1 MKIKRNAKGL
11 LIFAMGLSMMIT
23 GCKKKEITPISK
35 EETVYTEY
43 RKLSNADKADKVKR
57 SSYYSDVTYNGEDVP
72 YYLFEVP
79 FQKTENYIPNKDLS
93 EKLSEDALNDYTSET
108 KKYLAVLFDKS
119 YRDVINDQEGF
130 MDSYE
135 EMFPSEDV
143 FSKEENT
150 EKDQSFS
157 EKLMEW
163 YVDNRAT
170 VEEEYVTG
178 KPLLYGDMG
187 LYVLRGSLE
196 LRIASADNEK
206 AVAEFNDLFGS
217 DILNEE
223 GVGCAIIESVFFP
236 SADSALLGV
245 EIEALDADTGSLIE
259 TEGITEEVTEKNK

>member
-1 MKIKRNAKGL
+1 
-11 LIFAMGLSMMIT
+11 MGLSTVIT
-23 GCKKKEITPISK
+23 GCEKKEIKPISK

-43 RKLSNADKADKVKR
+43 KKLSNPDKEDKVKR
-57 SSYYSDVTYNGEDVP
+57 SSYYSDVTYDGEEVP

-79 FQKTENYIPNKDLS
+79 FKKTENYIPNKDLS

-119 YRDVINDQEGF
+119 YRDIINDQEGF
-130 MDSYE
+130 IDSYE
-135 EMFPSEDV
+135 EIFPSEDV

-150 EKDQSFS
+150 EGAPGFS

-196 LRIASADNEK
+196 LRIASADNKK

-236 SADSALLGV
+236 SADSELLGV
-245 EIEALDADTGSLIE
+245 EIEALDVDTGFSIE
-259 TEGITEEVTEKNK
+259 AEGVTEEVTEKNK